1 MKKDLLIII
10 ILIMTFVTG
19 CKGQKKENEKEIPEK
34 EEITLS
40 ESLFDEDG
48 FCSKPISMGFGY
60 ENNHNKGFENKN
72 NKITTEIW
80 FESGDYELE
89 IGILVFTNGILQP
102 VSVEGEEEKTFNIY
116 KVNGNTKTTY
126 NIAFDIVSGNEG
138 EMVRIDTISLLNPN
152 FKITEKTKEFGLCF
166 ASSSL
171 LPCWT
176 ECHILTE
183 AEDGAQSFEL
193 TELSDEVKE
202 KYIITG
208 ADGTIRNNLDSSMNI
223 QYFQDG
229 KEASKLIVKDNIL
242 EFNMDI
248 YGGNGEKY
256 NLYVFLNNEPLR
268 CFDGKEY
275 NNVTVTSEKTTKVTA
290 KADLSGKDIGD
301 YTQLFTVVVPVDEV
315 KDSDTEVY
323 KLSNIVVD
331 NSWQGEEK

>member
-19 CKGQKKENEKEIPEK
+19 CRGQKEENGKETSGK

-48 FCSKPISMGFGY
+48 FCSRPISMGFGY
-60 ENNHNKGFENKN
+60 NKSFENEN

-80 FESGDYELE
+80 LESGDYEFE
-89 IGILVFTNGILQP
+89 VGILVFTNGILQP
-102 VSVEGEEEKTFNIY
+102 VSVEGEGEKTLNIY
-116 KVNGNTKTTY
+116 KVNGNIKTTY
-126 NIAFDIVSGNEG
+126 NIEFDIVSGNEG

-166 ASSSL
+166 ASASI

-183 AEDGAQSFEL
+183 AEDGTQSFEL
-193 TELSDEVKE
+193 TELSDDVKE

-208 ADGTIRNNLDSSMNI
+208 SDGSIKNNLESSMNI

-229 KEASKLIVKDNIL
+229 QEAPKLLVKDNIL

-256 NLYVFLNNEPLR
+256 NLYVFLNNEPLH

-275 NNVTVTSEKTTKVTA
+275 NNVTVTSEKITKVTA
-290 KADLSGKDIGD
+290 KADLSGKDVGE
-301 YTQLFTVVVPVDEV
+301 YTQLFAVAVPVGEV

-331 NSWQGEEK
+331 NSLSVEEK